1 MGVDVQRGC
10 SVGMSESRRGSADV
24 SSGIDEEGGV
34 EMAQAV
40 NVDPRGGFVNPLCA
54 DGGRSGLP

>member
-1 MGVDVQRGC
+1 MGIDVQRCGGG
-10 SVGMSESRRGSADV
+10 GMTESCRGGADV
-24 SSGIDEEGGV
+24 RAGIDEEGGV

-40 NVDPRGGFVNPLCA
+40 NVDPRGDFVNPLCA

>member
-1 MGVDVQRGC
+1 
-10 SVGMSESRRGSADV
+10 MSESRRGGADIRA
-24 SSGIDEEGGV
+24 GIDEQRCV

-40 NVDPRGGFVNPLCA
+40 NVDPRGDFVNPLCA

>member
-1 MGVDVQRGC
+1 MTESCRG
-10 SVGMSESRRGSADV
+10 GADV
-24 SSGIDEEGGV
+24 RAGIDEEGGV

-40 NVDPRGGFVNPLCA
+40 NVDPRGDFVNPLCA